1 MEKINFAPV
10 PEDEIF
16 RYVPAIEIIGYGME
30 VRDILRPIHAGYE
43 LTRNH

>member
-10 PEDEIF
+10 PEDEIS
-16 RYVPAIEIIGYGME
+16 RYVPVIEITGYGME
-30 VRDILRPIHAGYE
+30 VHDIFRPIHVGYE